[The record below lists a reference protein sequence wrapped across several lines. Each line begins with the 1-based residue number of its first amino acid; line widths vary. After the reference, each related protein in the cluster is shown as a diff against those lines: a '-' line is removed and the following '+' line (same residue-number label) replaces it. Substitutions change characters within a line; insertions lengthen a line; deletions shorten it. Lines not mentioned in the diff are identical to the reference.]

1 MRNYIV
7 NIFLKTNQS
16 LKIKRVKLANF
27 LQKKL
32 LNIFK
37 IESVKKKLAKNV
49 KSNKKNKNLKP
60 NRRLKNDAKRFKLS
74 DDNLFND

>member
-16 LKIKRVKLANF
+16 LKIKRVKLVNF

-37 IESVKKKLAKNV
+37 IKSVKKNLQKM
-49 KSNKKNKNLKP
+49 SNLIKKIKI
-60 NRRLKNDAKRFKLS
+60 
-74 DDNLFND
+74 